1 MRDEYKSLL
10 ERITARHNAEIQER
24 HDAGELDFIPTDR
37 TPDTMLETIIA
48 LYARDNYP
56 DLLTEPEPPKKKPAE
71 KLAKF
76 YNDDHEKAFW
86 TFLARA
92 GKRFDSYHFSIAYLL
107 TLDTECRKHL
117 DDLFDFEIDGI
128 KPEGIHKA
136 WQTGTSAKTTRL
148 AFNLWNGCTRDDDE
162 NGSHGMPASPLYT
175 PAELFCTSYARY
187 YYEAIK
193 LRYPE
198 YTGT

>member
-1 MRDEYKSLL
+1 MMDEYKSLL
-10 ERITARHNAEIQER
+10 QRITARHNAEIQQR
-24 HDAGELDFIPTDR
+24 HDNGELDFVPTDR
-37 TPDTMLETIIA
+37 TPETMLETIIA

-56 DLLTEPEPPKKKPAE
+56 DLLTEPEPQDKPA
-71 KLAKF
+71 KKIAMF

-107 TLDTECRKHL
+107 TLDTVCRQHL
-117 DDLFDFEIDGI
+117 DDLFNFEDDGI
-128 KPEGIHKA
+128 KPEGINKA

-148 AFNLWNGCTRDDDE
+148 AFNLWNGCNADDGE
-162 NGSHGMPASPLYT
+162 SGNGASPLYT

-198 YTGT
+198 YTGI

>member
-24 HDAGELDFIPTDR
+24 HDAGELDFVPTDR

-56 DLLTEPEPPKKKPAE
+56 DLLTEPEAKKKPAE

-76 YNDDHEKAFW
+76 YNDNHEKAFW

-128 KPEGIHKA
+128 KPEGINKA

-148 AFNLWNGCTRDDDE
+148 AFNLWNGFNRDDGECED
-162 NGSHGMPASPLYT
+162 GLPASPLYT
-175 PAELFCTSYARY
+175 PAELFCTSYAPY

-198 YTGT
+198 YTGV

>member
-10 ERITARHNAEIQER
+10 ERIAARHNAEIQQR
-24 HDAGELDFIPTDR
+24 HDNGELDFVPTDR
-37 TPDTMLETIIA
+37 TPETMLETIIA

-56 DLLTEPEPPKKKPAE
+56 DLLSEPEPQDKPA
-71 KLAKF
+71 KKIAMF

-86 TFLARA
+86 NFLARA

-107 TLDTECRKHL
+107 TLDKECRKHL
-117 DDLFDFEIDGI
+117 DDLFNFEIDGI
-128 KPEGIHKA
+128 RPEGINKA
-136 WQTGTSAKTTRL
+136 WQTGTSLKTTRL
-148 AFNLWNGCTRDDDE
+148 AFNLWNCCTRDDDE
-162 NGSHGMPASPLYT
+162 NGCHGMPASPLYT
-175 PAELFCTSYARY
+175 PHELFCTSYAPY

-198 YTGT
+198 YTGI

>member
-24 HDAGELDFIPTDR
+24 HDRGELDFVPTDR
-37 TPDTMLETIIA
+37 TPETMLETIIA

-56 DLLTEPEPPKKKPAE
+56 DLLTEPEPEKKPAE

-86 TFLARA
+86 SFLARA

-107 TLDTECRKHL
+107 TLDKECRKHL
-117 DDLFDFEIDGI
+117 DDLFDFEGDGI
-128 KPEGIHKA
+128 KPEGINKS

-148 AFNLWNGCTRDDDE
+148 AFNLWNGCNADGEDDT
-162 NGSHGMPASPLYT
+162 SPLYT

-198 YTGT
+198 YTGE

>member
-1 MRDEYKSLL
+1 MRDKYKSLL

-24 HDAGELDFIPTDR
+24 HDAGELDFVPTDR
-37 TPDTMLETIIA
+37 TTETMLETIIA
-48 LYARDNYP
+48 LYARDNCP
-56 DLLTEPEPPKKKPAE
+56 DLLTEPEPATKPAE
-71 KLAKF
+71 KIAMF

-86 TFLARA
+86 SFLARA

-107 TLDTECRKHL
+107 TLDKVCRQHL
-117 DDLFDFEIDGI
+117 DDLFNFEIDGI

-162 NGSHGMPASPLYT
+162 EGSHGIPASPLYT
-175 PAELFCTSYARY
+175 PAELFCTSYAPY

-198 YTGT
+198 YTGA